1 MLLYK
6 SVCVLKVLYV
16 TGQST
21 LHYIL
26 QCLLFTT
33 WLSCRSGDRG
43 IISVLRC
50 RGWRYM
56 LLALVDVEANYLL
69 VTAHQFTTLT
79 SIQVTPQCL
88 YALPYLGKVQ
98 GCIWAPAV

>member
-1 MLLYK
+1 MV
-6 SVCVLKVLYV
+6 VCVLKVLYV

-21 LHYIL
+21 LHYVL

-43 IISVLRC
+43 IISVLRR
-50 RGWRYM
+50 RGWRYL
-56 LLALVDVEANYLL
+56 LLALVDIEANYLL

-88 YALPYLGKVQ
+88 CVLT
-98 GCIWAPAV
+98 C

>member
-1 MLLYK
+1 MA
-6 SVCVLKVLYV
+6 VCISLFALTLVFV

-21 LHYIL
+21 MHYVL

-50 RGWRYM
+50 RGWRYL
-56 LLALVDVEANYLL
+56 LLALVDIEANYLL

-79 SIQVTPQCL
+79 SIQVTPHNVFM
-88 YALPYLGKVQ
+88 P
-98 GCIWAPAV
+98 

>member
-1 MLLYK
+1 M
-6 SVCVLKVLYV
+6 LKVLCV

-33 WLSCRSGDRG
+33 WLSCRSGNRG
-43 IISVLRC
+43 IISVLRR
-50 RGWRYM
+50 RGWRYL
-56 LLALVDVEANYLL
+56 LLALVDIEANYLL

-79 SIQVTPQCL
+79 SIQVTL
-88 YALPYLGKVQ
+88 HIVFML
-98 GCIWAPAV
+98 